1 MDQLTQSKR
10 SHAIFEARRL
20 FPDMSPVLAGWVWDY
35 VQEVGEEEFLR
46 RTKAGFYETKPE
58 KLLEE

>member
-20 FPDMSPVLAGWVWDY
+20 YPDMSPVLAGWVWDY

-46 RTKAGFYETKPE
+46 RTKAGFYESKQE
-58 KLLEE
+58 KSIDT

>member
-1 MDQLTQSKR
+1 
-10 SHAIFEARRL
+10 
-20 FPDMSPVLAGWVWDY
+20 MSPVLAGWVWDY